1 MVKNF
6 KQFNGLICD
15 ARMQRYW
22 LISTSPE
29 NFQASK
35 SQGFS
40 VVGFKERNRRQVQR
54 VKPGDRLVY
63 YISRKQKFGAI
74 SEATS
79 SYYFD
84 DKTKI
89 WTEEDEIWP
98 CRFKVKPVF
107 VLTDD
112 ELLDVKKLVPHL
124 TFITEKQKKVK
135 WGLAFHQSLRV
146 IPEEDFKFIESEMK
160 KILSKSFGPPERGLL
175 TEKQVKEAVIALPLE
190 NRSLH
195 DRLGEMLETI
205 GSWMGY
211 NVSTHHKIT
220 PDHRQEL
227 DVAWLRGKNP
237 EVAIEIQIGGSL
249 IEAIDRLAQA
259 RDFNYRKVIMVI
271 EEDQLS
277 DLNARLK
284 FDQLKNWLDAWSIQ
298 AVYRLYTNG
307 RSFFELYEKLQESR
321 YRERTEIELV
331 K

>member
-1 MVKNF
+1 MP
-6 KQFNGLICD
+6 Q
-15 ARMQRYW
+15 YW
-22 LISTSPE
+22 LISTSPK
-29 NFQASK
+29 NFQVSK
-35 SQGFS
+35 SREFT
-40 VVGFKERNRRQVQR
+40 VEGFKERNRRQVQR
-54 VKPGDRLVY
+54 VKPGNKFVY
-63 YISRKQKFGAI
+63 YISGKQKFGAI
-74 SEATS
+74 SEAIS

-84 DKTKI
+84 DKTRI

-98 CRFKVKPVF
+98 CRFKVKPVL
-107 VLTDD
+107 VLPDD
-112 ELLDVKKLVPHL
+112 ELLDVKKLVPQFS
-124 TFITEKQKKVK
+124 FITEKQKQVK

-146 IPEEDFKFIESEMK
+146 IPEEDFVLIESEMK

-175 TEKQVKEAVIALPLE
+175 TEKQAREAIMALPLE
-190 NRSLH
+190 NTSLH

-211 NVSTHHKIT
+211 NVGTRHKIT

-249 IEAIDRLAQA
+249 IEAIDRLDQA

-284 FDQLKNWLDAWSIQ
+284 VDQLKNWLDAWSIQ

-321 YRERTEIELV
+321 YRERKEIELV